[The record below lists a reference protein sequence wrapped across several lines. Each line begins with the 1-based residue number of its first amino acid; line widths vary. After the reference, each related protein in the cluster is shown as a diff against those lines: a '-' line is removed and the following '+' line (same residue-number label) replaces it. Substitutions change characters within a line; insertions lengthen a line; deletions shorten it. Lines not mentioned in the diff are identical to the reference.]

1 MSREF
6 TFLDRNQAQFKVKS
20 LHHTK
25 HRCKNI
31 QPIMNRILIIDD
43 DEELCELVS
52 EYLTGEGF
60 QVESINDGE
69 SGLQAALTGEQ
80 DLVILDVMLPK
91 KNGFDVLRELRQT
104 SKIPVLMLTA
114 RGEDTER
121 IVGLEAGADDY
132 LPKPFNPREL
142 AARLRA
148 ILRRSEITEET
159 RQTED
164 DKLQVD
170 DVEMK
175 ISARS
180 ATKNGED
187 LGLTAVEFDLLAMLL
202 KNAGTIVKKE
212 DLSEQVLERRL
223 SPYDRSLDMHVS
235 NLRKKLDTREDETER
250 IKTIRSVGYIY
261 TLDI

>member
-1 MSREF
+1 
-6 TFLDRNQAQFKVKS
+6 
-20 LHHTK
+20 
-25 HRCKNI
+25 
-31 QPIMNRILIIDD
+31 MNRILIIDD

-52 EYLTGEGF
+52 EYLTVEGF
-60 QVESINDGE
+60 QVEAVHDGE
-69 SGLQAALTGEQ
+69 SGLQKALRDEQ

-91 KNGFDVLRELRQT
+91 KSGFDVLRELRKA

-114 RGEDTER
+114 RGGDNER
-121 IVGLEAGADDY
+121 IIGLESGADDY

-148 ILRRSEITEET
+148 ILRRAEITDET
-159 RQTED
+159 RQID
-164 DKLQVD
+164 DKIQVD
-170 DVEMK
+170 DVEVK

-187 LGLTAVEFDLLAMLL
+187 LGLTSVEFELLAMLL

-212 DLSEQVLERRL
+212 DLSEQVLERKL

-235 NLRKKLDTREDETER
+235 NLRKKLDAHSSEER
-250 IKTIRSVGYIY
+250 IKTVRSAGYIY

>member
-1 MSREF
+1 
-6 TFLDRNQAQFKVKS
+6 
-20 LHHTK
+20 
-25 HRCKNI
+25 
-31 QPIMNRILIIDD
+31 MNRILIIDD

-52 EYLTGEGF
+52 EYLTVEGF
-60 QVESINDGE
+60 EVEVVNDGE
-69 SGLQAALTGEQ
+69 SGLEKALREEQ

-121 IVGLEAGADDY
+121 IVGLEIGADDY

-142 AARLRA
+142 VARLRA
-148 ILRRSEITEET
+148 ILRRSETTDDSKQI
-159 RQTED
+159 ED

-170 DVEMK
+170 DVEVK

-187 LGLTAVEFDLLAMLL
+187 LGLTSVEFELLAMLL
-202 KNAGTIVKKE
+202 KNAGTVVKKE

-235 NLRKKLDTREDETER
+235 NLRKKLDSHGSEER
-250 IKTIRSVGYIY
+250 IKTVRSAGYIY
-261 TLDI
+261 TVVMVSSKW